1 MKKAF
6 LLLTLLSI
14 FLNLN
19 VYSQNSFE
27 DFHKIVKTIKPNNQS
42 FQQISDKLAK
52 YAKDDFDKAKL
63 IYLWVAEHIDYD
75 VVGLRTFR
83 LPDGSPE
90 VTLKRKKA
98 VCDGYARLFKA
109 MAVYLGLDADL
120 VSGYS
125 KNHKKAKV
133 SKESNHSW
141 NIVRINNRNILID
154 ATWGAGN
161 TYGDKFIDNTNYY
174 YFDTDPYEFVFTHV
188 PELEKHQFLDNPVS
202 LEEYKKMPY
211 VDNYLFKHNIITG
224 KEILRYF
231 RNNKNLNLPTVYNSD
246 IEFNILKAP
255 YEVKVGNTY
264 DFIIDSKE
272 IKNLEVFLTGKKTQR
287 ISKSEN
293 GYFEFSVKSTNKG
306 IVKVSMI
313 TKENSSYTY
322 TVPIFFCKTKD

>member
-42 FQQISDKLAK
+42 FQQISDKLSK
-52 YAKDDFDKAKL
+52 HAKDDFDKAKL

-98 VCDGYARLFKA
+98 ICDGYARLFKA

-133 SKESNHSW
+133 SKESDHSW

-188 PELEKHQFLDNPVS
+188 PELEKHQFL
-202 LEEYKKMPY
+202 
-211 VDNYLFKHNIITG
+211 
-224 KEILRYF
+224 
-231 RNNKNLNLPTVYNSD
+231 
-246 IEFNILKAP
+246 
-255 YEVKVGNTY
+255 
-264 DFIIDSKE
+264 
-272 IKNLEVFLTGKKTQR
+272 R
-287 ISKSEN
+287 ISDQL
-293 GYFEFSVKSTNKG
+293 
-306 IVKVSMI
+306 
-313 TKENSSYTY
+313 
-322 TVPIFFCKTKD
+322 FFLEIA

>member
-1 MKKAF
+1 
-6 LLLTLLSI
+6 
-14 FLNLN
+14 
-19 VYSQNSFE
+19 
-27 DFHKIVKTIKPNNQS
+27 
-42 FQQISDKLAK
+42 
-52 YAKDDFDKAKL
+52 
-63 IYLWVAEHIDYD
+63 
-75 VVGLRTFR
+75 
-83 LPDGSPE
+83 
-90 VTLKRKKA
+90 
-98 VCDGYARLFKA
+98 

-133 SKESNHSW
+133 SKESDHSW

-188 PELEKHQFLDNPVS
+188 PELEKHQFLDHPVS

-231 RNNKNLNLPTVYNSD
+231 RNNKNVNLPTVYNSD
-246 IEFNILKAP
+246 IEFHILKAP

-264 DFIIDSKE
+264 DFIIDSKK
-272 IKNLEVFLTGKKTQR
+272 IKNLEVYLTGKKTQR

-293 GYFEFSVKSTNKG
+293 GYFEFSVNSTNKG

-313 TKENSSYTY
+313 TKENSSFIQ
-322 TVPIFFCKTKD
+322 TVPMFFYRSKG